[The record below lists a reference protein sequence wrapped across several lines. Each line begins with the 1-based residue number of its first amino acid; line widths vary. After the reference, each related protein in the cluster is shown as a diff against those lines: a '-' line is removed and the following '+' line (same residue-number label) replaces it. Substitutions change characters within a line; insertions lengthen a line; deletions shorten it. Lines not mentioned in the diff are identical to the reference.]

1 MNVDGSK
8 NAPAAKSHIGPAPTG
23 GRIVPDV
30 TSAPGHETGPD
41 HNHDHNHDHSHG
53 HDLRN
58 ADGRRL
64 SGALALILSFM
75 VVEVGLGIAARSL
88 ALLSDSA
95 HMLTDAAAIAL
106 ALAAAR
112 LALRPASGRMTYG
125 WRRVEIL
132 AAQANGLTLVLLG
145 VWLAVESVRRLI
157 DPPVVTGGL
166 VLGTALAGIV
176 VNLAATMLL
185 SRADRGSLNVEGAF
199 QHVLTDLFAFVATAV
214 AGLVVVISGWSRAD
228 PLASLVVVVLML
240 RSGIGLV
247 RESGRI
253 FLEAA
258 PAGLDPTR
266 IGHDL
271 AARAHVAEIHDL
283 HVWEITSGQPAL
295 SAHVLVDPR
304 ADCHA
309 VRLDLEALL
318 VGSFKIEHSTL
329 QVDHIA
335 PSTLEIGSIGSPEA
349 GHHAH

>member
-1 MNVDGSK
+1 
-8 NAPAAKSHIGPAPTG
+8 
-23 GRIVPDV
+23 
-30 TSAPGHETGPD
+30 
-41 HNHDHNHDHSHG
+41 
-53 HDLRN
+53 
-58 ADGRRL
+58 
-64 SGALALILSFM
+64 
-75 VVEVGLGIAARSL
+75 
-88 ALLSDSA
+88 
-95 HMLTDAAAIAL
+95 MLTDAAAIAL

-157 DPPVVTGGL
+157 DPPDVTGGL

-185 SRADRGSLNVEGAF
+185 SRADRDSLNVEGAF

-214 AGLVVVISGWSRAD
+214 AGLVVLLSGWSRAD

-258 PAGLDPTR
+258 PAGLDPAR
-266 IGHDL
+266 IGTEL

-295 SAHVLVDPR
+295 SAHVLVEPM
-304 ADCHA
+304 AYCHA

-329 QVDHIA
+329 QVDHVA
-335 PSTLEIGSIGSPEA
+335 PITLEIGSPEA